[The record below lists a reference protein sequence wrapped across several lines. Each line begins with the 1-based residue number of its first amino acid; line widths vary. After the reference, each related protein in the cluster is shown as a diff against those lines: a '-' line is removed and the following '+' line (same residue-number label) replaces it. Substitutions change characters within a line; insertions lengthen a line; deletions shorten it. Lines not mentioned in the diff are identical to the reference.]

1 MLHQTLTIPRP
12 PIPRSARSSTSSS
25 STVHSSPASTTV
37 IKPSSSVIKLQFINT
52 AHPSESTSA
61 KRISQIRSHVAKD
74 SHARRRQRKASC
86 KTGKACCP
94 SSASATATSAVAAES
109 PARSESPDDS
119 TSTKKA
125 VALPVRARLPQS
137 SFLDE
142 KEGALFRGFRRIAP
156 KTGAALDRN
165 AEVPCPRQMIGD
177 ARRDVWNGAFAW
189 DLTDDEYATFNFCKC
204 KHQSLTPITQHHS
217 IPLLHVHVPCP
228 ITLDPDLPVEHVPI
242 ATYLLHYHVLLHDG
256 CIHVTAPRYCGLLPF
271 YFHKLLKQV
280 QTCADLVYN
289 HQDLDWVLKYGYEIC
304 FPRDQVAP
312 VMKRMKS
319 SYVPFAIKYPSL
331 LACIFYIAYHRRAL
345 NTKDPEEAA
354 KCYFMVERYR
364 LACIESMKRAIE
376 GEERPTYQTIT
387 LAMQL
392 CSEAVSRHPSRITPL
407 SAELENLRS
416 NC

>member
-1 MLHQTLTIPRP
+1 MIHNSLQRVDDNYDDMLHQTLTIPRP
-12 PIPRSARSSTSSS
+12 SIPRSARSSTSSS
-25 STVHSSPASTTV
+25 STVHSSPAATSV
-37 IKPSSSVIKLQFINT
+37 IRPSSSVIKLQFINT

-86 KTGKACCP
+86 KTGKACCS
-94 SSASATATSAVAAES
+94 SSATASAIATSAVAADS

-189 DLTDDEYATFNFCKC
+189 DLTDDEYATFNF
-204 KHQSLTPITQHHS
+204 
-217 IPLLHVHVPCP
+217 
-228 ITLDPDLPVEHVPI
+228 
-242 ATYLLHYHVLLHDG
+242 Y
-256 CIHVTAPRYCGLLPF
+256 
-271 YFHKLLKQV
+271 
-280 QTCADLVYN
+280 
-289 HQDLDWVLKYGYEIC
+289 LDWVLKYGYEIC

-392 CSEAVSRHPSRITPL
+392 CSEAYFEGHSDVSFTHAHAARTMVSARGGLESFENAGVYSLL
-407 SAELENLRS
+407 SFLLATSVYSGNYWFVPGCARAPED
-416 NC
+416 

>member
-1 MLHQTLTIPRP
+1 MIHNSLQRVDDNNDDMLHQPLTIPRP
-12 PIPRSARSSTSSS
+12 PIPRSARSSSSS
-25 STVHSSPASTTV
+25 STIHSSPAATTV
-37 IKPSSSVIKLQFINT
+37 IKRSPSVIKLQFINT

-86 KTGKACCP
+86 KTGKACC
-94 SSASATATSAVAAES
+94 SSSASASATATSGVAAES

-137 SFLDE
+137 SFLDV
-142 KEGALFRGFRRIAP
+142 KEGALSRGFRRIAP

-189 DLTDDEYATFNFCKC
+189 DLTDDEYATFNF
-204 KHQSLTPITQHHS
+204 
-217 IPLLHVHVPCP
+217 
-228 ITLDPDLPVEHVPI
+228 
-242 ATYLLHYHVLLHDG
+242 Y
-256 CIHVTAPRYCGLLPF
+256 
-271 YFHKLLKQV
+271 
-280 QTCADLVYN
+280 
-289 HQDLDWVLKYGYEIC
+289 LDWVLKYGYEIC

-392 CSEAVSRHPSRITPL
+392 CSEAYFEGHSDVSFTHAHAARTMVSARGGLESFENAGVYSLL
-407 SAELENLRS
+407 SFLLATSVYSGNYWFVPGCARAPED
-416 NC
+416 

>member
-1 MLHQTLTIPRP
+1 MIHNSIQRVDENIDDMLHQPLTITRP

-25 STVHSSPASTTV
+25 STVHSSPAATTG

-86 KTGKACCP
+86 KTGGKACCS
-94 SSASATATSAVAAES
+94 SSASASATSAVAAEL
-109 PARSESPDDS
+109 PARSESPDYS

-142 KEGALFRGFRRIAP
+142 KEGALSRGFRRIAP

-189 DLTDDEYATFNFCKC
+189 DLTDDEYATFNF
-204 KHQSLTPITQHHS
+204 
-217 IPLLHVHVPCP
+217 
-228 ITLDPDLPVEHVPI
+228 
-242 ATYLLHYHVLLHDG
+242 Y
-256 CIHVTAPRYCGLLPF
+256 
-271 YFHKLLKQV
+271 
-280 QTCADLVYN
+280 
-289 HQDLDWVLKYGYEIC
+289 LDWVLKYGYEIC

-354 KCYFMVERYR
+354 KCYLKVESYR
-364 LACIESMKRAIE
+364 LACIEMMKKAIE

-392 CSEAVSRHPSRITPL
+392 CSEAYFEGHSDVSFTHAHAARTMVSARGGLESFENAGVYSLL
-407 SAELENLRS
+407 SFLLATSVFSGNYWFVPGCARAPED
-416 NC
+416 

>member
-1 MLHQTLTIPRP
+1 MIHNSLQRVDDNNDDMLHQTLTIPRP
-12 PIPRSARSSTSSS
+12 SIPRSARSSTSSS
-25 STVHSSPASTTV
+25 STVHSSPATTTV

-86 KTGKACCP
+86 KTGKACC
-94 SSASATATSAVAAES
+94 SSSASASATATSAVAADS

-137 SFLDE
+137 SFLNE
-142 KEGALFRGFRRIAP
+142 KEGALSRGFRRIAP
-156 KTGAALDRN
+156 KTGAALNRN

-189 DLTDDEYATFNFCKC
+189 DLTDDEYATFNF
-204 KHQSLTPITQHHS
+204 
-217 IPLLHVHVPCP
+217 
-228 ITLDPDLPVEHVPI
+228 
-242 ATYLLHYHVLLHDG
+242 Y
-256 CIHVTAPRYCGLLPF
+256 
-271 YFHKLLKQV
+271 
-280 QTCADLVYN
+280 
-289 HQDLDWVLKYGYEIC
+289 LDWVLKYGYEIC

-392 CSEAVSRHPSRITPL
+392 CSEAYFEGHSDVSFTHAHAARTMVSARGGLESFENAGVYSLL
-407 SAELENLRS
+407 SFLLATSVYSGNYWFVPGCARAPED
-416 NC
+416 

>member
-1 MLHQTLTIPRP
+1 MIHNSIQTVDDNNEDMLHQPLTITRP
-12 PIPRSARSSTSSS
+12 SIPRSARSSSS
-25 STVHSSPASTTV
+25 STIHSSPAATTV
-37 IKPSSSVIKLQFINT
+37 TKPSSSVIKLQFINT

-86 KTGKACCP
+86 KTGKACC
-94 SSASATATSAVAAES
+94 SSSASASATATSAVAADS

-137 SFLDE
+137 SFLDG
-142 KEGALFRGFRRIAP
+142 KEGALSRGFRRIAP
-156 KTGAALDRN
+156 KTGALNRN

-189 DLTDDEYATFNFCKC
+189 DLTDDEYATFNF
-204 KHQSLTPITQHHS
+204 
-217 IPLLHVHVPCP
+217 
-228 ITLDPDLPVEHVPI
+228 
-242 ATYLLHYHVLLHDG
+242 Y
-256 CIHVTAPRYCGLLPF
+256 
-271 YFHKLLKQV
+271 
-280 QTCADLVYN
+280 
-289 HQDLDWVLKYGYEIC
+289 LDWVLKYGYETC

-345 NTKDPEEAA
+345 NTQDPEEAA

-392 CSEAVSRHPSRITPL
+392 CSEAYFEGHSDVSFTHAHAARTMVSARGGLESFENAGVYSLL
-407 SAELENLRS
+407 SFLLATSVYSGNYWFVPGCARAPED
-416 NC
+416 

>member
-25 STVHSSPASTTV
+25 TVHSSPASTTV
-37 IKPSSSVIKLQFINT
+37 TRPSSSVIKLQFINT

-86 KTGKACCP
+86 KTGKACC
-94 SSASATATSAVAAES
+94 SSSATATSAVAADS

-137 SFLDE
+137 SFLDG
-142 KEGALFRGFRRIAP
+142 KEGALSRGFRRIAP

-204 KHQSLTPITQHHS
+204 KHQSPTPITQHHF
-217 IPLLHVHVPCP
+217 IPLLHVRVHVPCP
-228 ITLDPDLPVEHVPI
+228 IAPYADLPVEH
-242 ATYLLHYHVLLHDG
+242 LLSLP
-256 CIHVTAPRYCGLLPF
+256 TALPC
-271 YFHKLLKQV
+271 
-280 QTCADLVYN
+280 T
-289 HQDLDWVLKYGYEIC
+289 
-304 FPRDQVAP
+304 
-312 VMKRMKS
+312 
-319 SYVPFAIKYPSL
+319 
-331 LACIFYIAYHRRAL
+331 
-345 NTKDPEEAA
+345 
-354 KCYFMVERYR
+354 
-364 LACIESMKRAIE
+364 
-376 GEERPTYQTIT
+376 PT
-387 LAMQL
+387 
-392 CSEAVSRHPSRITPL
+392 
-407 SAELENLRS
+407 
-416 NC
+416 

>member
-25 STVHSSPASTTV
+25 STVHSSPAATTV

-86 KTGKACCP
+86 KTGKACC
-94 SSASATATSAVAAES
+94 SSSASASATATSAVAADS

-142 KEGALFRGFRRIAP
+142 KEGALSRGFRRIAP

-204 KHQSLTPITQHHS
+204 KHQSPNTNHLTP
-217 IPLLHVHVPCP
+217 LHPPSSCASTCTVSYRSLRRSACGVF
-228 ITLDPDLPVEHVPI
+228 PI
-242 ATYLLHYHVLLHDG
+242 ATLP
-256 CIHVTAPRYCGLLPF
+256 TALPC
-271 YFHKLLKQV
+271 
-280 QTCADLVYN
+280 T
-289 HQDLDWVLKYGYEIC
+289 
-304 FPRDQVAP
+304 R
-312 VMKRMKS
+312 
-319 SYVPFAIKYPSL
+319 
-331 LACIFYIAYHRRAL
+331 
-345 NTKDPEEAA
+345 T
-354 KCYFMVERYR
+354 
-364 LACIESMKRAIE
+364 
-376 GEERPTYQTIT
+376 
-387 LAMQL
+387 
-392 CSEAVSRHPSRITPL
+392 
-407 SAELENLRS
+407 
-416 NC
+416 

>member
-12 PIPRSARSSTSSS
+12 SIPRSARSSTSSS
-25 STVHSSPASTTV
+25 STVHSSPATTTV

-86 KTGKACCP
+86 KTGKACC
-94 SSASATATSAVAAES
+94 SSSASASATATSAVAADS

-137 SFLDE
+137 SFLNE
-142 KEGALFRGFRRIAP
+142 KEGALSRGFRRIAP
-156 KTGAALDRN
+156 KTGAALNRN

-189 DLTDDEYATFNFCKC
+189 DLTDDEYATFNF
-204 KHQSLTPITQHHS
+204 
-217 IPLLHVHVPCP
+217 
-228 ITLDPDLPVEHVPI
+228 
-242 ATYLLHYHVLLHDG
+242 Y
-256 CIHVTAPRYCGLLPF
+256 
-271 YFHKLLKQV
+271 
-280 QTCADLVYN
+280 
-289 HQDLDWVLKYGYEIC
+289 LDWVLKYGYEIC

-392 CSEAVSRHPSRITPL
+392 CSEAYFEGHSDVSFTHAHAARTMVSARGGLESFENAGVYSLL
-407 SAELENLRS
+407 SFLLATSVYSGNYWFVPGCARAPED
-416 NC
+416 

>member
-12 PIPRSARSSTSSS
+12 SIPRSARSSTSSS
-25 STVHSSPASTTV
+25 TVHSSPGATTI

-86 KTGKACCP
+86 KTGKACCS
-94 SSASATATSAVAAES
+94 SSASASATSAVAADS

-156 KTGAALDRN
+156 KTGALDRN

-204 KHQSLTPITQHHS
+204 KHQSPNTNHPT
-217 IPLLHVHVPCP
+217 LLHPPSSCTCMSVSYRSLRRSACGAC
-228 ITLDPDLPVEHVPI
+228 PI
-242 ATYLLHYHVLLHDG
+242 ATHCTTMYSYMMDE
-256 CIHVTAPRYCGLLPF
+256 CIHVTVPR
-271 YFHKLLKQV
+271 
-280 QTCADLVYN
+280 
-289 HQDLDWVLKYGYEIC
+289 
-304 FPRDQVAP
+304 
-312 VMKRMKS
+312 
-319 SYVPFAIKYPSL
+319 
-331 LACIFYIAYHRRAL
+331 
-345 NTKDPEEAA
+345 
-354 KCYFMVERYR
+354 
-364 LACIESMKRAIE
+364 
-376 GEERPTYQTIT
+376 
-387 LAMQL
+387 
-392 CSEAVSRHPSRITPL
+392 
-407 SAELENLRS
+407 
-416 NC
+416 

>member
-1 MLHQTLTIPRP
+1 MIHNSIQRVDESIDDMLHQPLTITRP

-25 STVHSSPASTTV
+25 STVHSSPAATTG

-86 KTGKACCP
+86 KTGGKACCP
-94 SSASATATSAVAAES
+94 SSASATATSAVAADS

-142 KEGALFRGFRRIAP
+142 KEGALSRGFRRIAP

-189 DLTDDEYATFNFCKC
+189 DLTDDEYATFNF
-204 KHQSLTPITQHHS
+204 
-217 IPLLHVHVPCP
+217 
-228 ITLDPDLPVEHVPI
+228 
-242 ATYLLHYHVLLHDG
+242 Y
-256 CIHVTAPRYCGLLPF
+256 
-271 YFHKLLKQV
+271 
-280 QTCADLVYN
+280 
-289 HQDLDWVLKYGYEIC
+289 LDWVLKYGYEIC

-354 KCYFMVERYR
+354 KCYLKVESYR
-364 LACIESMKRAIE
+364 LACIEMMKKAIE

-392 CSEAVSRHPSRITPL
+392 CSEAYFEGHSDVSFTHAHAARTMVSARGGLESFENAGVYSLL
-407 SAELENLRS
+407 SFLLATSVFSGNYWFVPGCARAPED
-416 NC
+416 

>member
-1 MLHQTLTIPRP
+1 MIHNSIQTVDNDYDDMLHQTLTIPRP

-25 STVHSSPASTTV
+25 TVHSSPASTTV
-37 IKPSSSVIKLQFINT
+37 TRPSSSVIKLQFINT

-86 KTGKACCP
+86 KTGKACC
-94 SSASATATSAVAAES
+94 SSSATATSAVAADS

-137 SFLDE
+137 SFLDG
-142 KEGALFRGFRRIAP
+142 KEGALSRGFRRIAP

-189 DLTDDEYATFNFCKC
+189 DLTDDEYATFNF
-204 KHQSLTPITQHHS
+204 
-217 IPLLHVHVPCP
+217 
-228 ITLDPDLPVEHVPI
+228 
-242 ATYLLHYHVLLHDG
+242 Y
-256 CIHVTAPRYCGLLPF
+256 
-271 YFHKLLKQV
+271 
-280 QTCADLVYN
+280 
-289 HQDLDWVLKYGYEIC
+289 LDWVLKYGYEIC

-392 CSEAVSRHPSRITPL
+392 CSEAYFEGHSDVSFTHAHAARTMVSARGGLESFENAGVYSLL
-407 SAELENLRS
+407 SFLLATSVYSGNYWFVPGCARAPED
-416 NC
+416 